1 MEEQK
6 NKEVKMEAEK
16 KLPYEKLSEI
26 ADNLFNENRYL
37 KQQLQQAQ
45 RFIQTFNRLDYLFR
59 VIEISNTQGSWHFSD
74 DFCAKCMEEIE
85 ATMTIPEEEEE
96 TKEEN

>member
-6 NKEVKMEAEK
+6 NKEVKMGAEK

-37 KQQLQQAQ
+37 KQQLQQAE
-45 RFIQTFNRLDYLFR
+45 RFIQTFNRLDYLFK
-59 VIEISNTQGSWHFSD
+59 VIETSNTQGSWHFPD

-85 ATMTIPEEEEE
+85 DIMTIPEKEE
-96 TKEEN
+96 TPNVEN